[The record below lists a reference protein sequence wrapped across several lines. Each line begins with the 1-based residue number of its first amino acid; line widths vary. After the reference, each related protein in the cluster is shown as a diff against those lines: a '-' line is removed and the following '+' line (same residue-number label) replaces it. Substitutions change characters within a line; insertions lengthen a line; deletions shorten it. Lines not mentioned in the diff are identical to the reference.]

1 MYSIK
6 TRVVGFFHCRVCLR
20 KATCGYFKR
29 HAFIFLTHNL
39 ISSHVVYMV
48 HGTCLMSGPCT
59 MYLRQVH
66 TRAGRIWHVHDDKEL
81 QEMSVQL
88 FLGICLSYSSHFV
101 PFPLSLGE
109 KKIKRTRVNPRS
121 KPCTLACC

>member
-6 TRVVGFFHCRVCLR
+6 KRVVGFFHCCVCPR
-20 KATCGYFKR
+20 KATCENFKR
-29 HAFIFLTHNL
+29 LAFIVLSHNL

-66 TRAGRIWHVHDDKEL
+66 TRAGKIWRVHDDKEL
-81 QEMSVQL
+81 QEMSVHL
-88 FLGICLSYSSHFV
+88 FFMD
-101 PFPLSLGE
+101 LSLLFQSFCPFSFVSWRRERLKEHG
-109 KKIKRTRVNPRS
+109 
-121 KPCTLACC
+121 